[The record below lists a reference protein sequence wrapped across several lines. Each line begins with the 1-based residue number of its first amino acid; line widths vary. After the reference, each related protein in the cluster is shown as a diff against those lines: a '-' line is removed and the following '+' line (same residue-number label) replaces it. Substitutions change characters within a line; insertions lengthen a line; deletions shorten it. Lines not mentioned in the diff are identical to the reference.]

1 MMRITEIN
9 FFSLCI
15 LISLVFIITPTT
27 AQNRHIIISGV
38 VYNRETKTLIP
49 HAGVKL
55 LNSTLGSETD
65 KKGRYELMVPAIKH
79 ISLQAS
85 CLGYKKEV
93 KEIDLSE
100 VKDTITIYFY
110 LKPEL
115 YELNPFTIN
124 GTLRPDTVFGSNQF
138 SIIDF
143 DFFEDKYILLTVDK
157 KTDKPFIRLA
167 DEGRHILSSFPLPKE
182 GGQVKELYH
191 DFLGYTNII
200 CKDAI
205 YRVKIKN
212 DLINLASLPVEDY
225 NSLIKPVI
233 DTINSQL
240 LFSDYD
246 PEFPMFSYYSYNYRD
261 SSRKKITEV
270 EDEDLMHAYRFEY
283 YSMKPKD
290 RLTARSLAYDYGIDK
305 HKAAAI
311 ISGFTRS
318 MFYAPLYAP
327 LYIIGDTIS
336 VFDHYK
342 DKLFHFDKSGKK
354 IDSVNIN
361 YHHPKNWREWKN
373 IMLKDYTDNQIYAL
387 YNSNGHKYMKR
398 ISYRTGKEEG
408 RYKIIHHSAEKTKV
422 RDGYIY
428 YVYRPFE
435 SSQEKFLYKERIT
448 LSSK

>member
-246 PEFPMFSYYSYNYRD
+246 PEFPMFSY
-261 SSRKKITEV
+261 
-270 EDEDLMHAYRFEY
+270 
-283 YSMKPKD
+283 
-290 RLTARSLAYDYGIDK
+290 
-305 HKAAAI
+305 
-311 ISGFTRS
+311 
-318 MFYAPLYAP
+318 
-327 LYIIGDTIS
+327 
-336 VFDHYK
+336 
-342 DKLFHFDKSGKK
+342 
-354 IDSVNIN
+354 
-361 YHHPKNWREWKN
+361 
-373 IMLKDYTDNQIYAL
+373 
-387 YNSNGHKYMKR
+387 
-398 ISYRTGKEEG
+398 
-408 RYKIIHHSAEKTKV
+408 
-422 RDGYIY
+422 
-428 YVYRPFE
+428 
-435 SSQEKFLYKERIT
+435 
-448 LSSK
+448 